1 MKIIWAWII
10 IKENRILL
18 IKRSKNKPV
27 NNFPNYWSF
36 PWWRHENNETPEET
50 AVREVKEEIWVDFFI
65 TRILDEYKTEYNN
78 FHHFLWDYSWTI
90 ILQEEECDWY
100 GWFNY
105 EETKKM
111 LINERINWIFEKLHI
126 EGLI

>member
-1 MKIIWAWII
+1 MKIIWAWLIV
-10 IKENRILL
+10 KEKRILM
-18 IKRSKNKPV
+18 IKRSKNKDI

-50 AVREVKEEIWVDFFI
+50 AIREVKEEIWVDFFI
-65 TRILDEYKTEYNN
+65 TRTLDEYKTEYTS

-100 GWFNY
+100 GWFTY

-111 LINERINWIFEKLHI
+111 LINERINWILEKLHR
-126 EGLI
+126 EELI